1 MKIIKSFNLDL
12 SDLQA
17 ASSIRDFTIFGD
29 NNAEFTLEIKNEDN
43 HYYNFKTKSFS
54 ATQANLEQVV
64 TNGLY
69 KGYVTFPTVTDNDQ
83 YDITFFAKP
92 GSKHVEYNEVR
103 FADGTLDINSSTG
116 SNSLLIRKVIYQY
129 TLLTVTI
136 SNSAPNGTVTI
147 SNTSDTLTVSRGD
160 SSVKTAFS
168 ISCSSASTKSF
179 RIIKQPTINDVFS
192 SVSLTVGSAPE
203 LLRGENEFPT
213 VTASGKVTPAVS
225 SSTNVTLG
233 NIIVPGGSAT
243 VPLVGDSFFVTN
255 APNTTSRQIVNAAQ
269 TNESGVST
277 GITSSVAISIANNK
291 AIEFR
296 NRKNHQWP
304 VDNILSV
311 RAGMIVFGSSE
322 LQSNTVIATF
332 EDSVTLYENTN
343 LEKTI
348 VKSRSE
354 ASNSKGLKP
363 TVVNGI
369 VTVQPGNIIFNNQQ
383 LLSLAGETISIGGY
397 GNAQILSLNGYSIR
411 LTDLNLALTP
421 VTTTTTAASSNSTSV
436 VLAARDGIINTV
448 STVSGI
454 GINPALAAPTVN
466 SGANAAGAGTVVLSA
481 AQTLEDGVT
490 LTFEGAGK
498 VATITGNIE
507 ILKAGPSNAT
517 FNFDVEKLLTAT

>member
-17 ASSIRDFTIFGD
+17 VSSIRAFTIFGD

-64 TNGLY
+64 TNGIY

-147 SNTSDTLTVSRGD
+147 SNTSDTLTVSRGN

-168 ISCSSASTKSF
+168 ISCSSASTESF

-203 LLRGENEFPT
+203 LLRGEDEFPT
-213 VTASGKVTPAVS
+213 VTASGKINVAVNN
-225 SSTNVTLG
+225 STNVTVDGL
-233 NIIVPGGSAT
+233 SAL
-243 VPLVGDSFFVTN
+243 PLVGDKFFVANSVNSTL
-255 APNTTSRQIVNAAQ
+255 PQIVSAVS
-269 TNESGVST
+269 ESA
-277 GITSSVAISIANNK
+277 ITSSVAISASNDKDIQ
-291 AIEFR
+291 FR

-304 VDNILSV
+304 VNNILSV
-311 RAGMIVFGSSE
+311 KPGMIVFGSSE

-354 ASNSKGLKP
+354 ASDSKGLKP
-363 TVVNGI
+363 TVVNGV
-369 VTVQPGNIIFNNQQ
+369 VTVQPGNIVFNNQQ
-383 LLSLAGETISIGGY
+383 LFSLAGETISIGGY
-397 GNAQILSLNGYSIR
+397 GKAQILSLNGYIIK
-411 LTDLNLALTP
+411 LTNLNLALTP
-421 VTTTTTAASSNSTSV
+421 ITTTTTSAVSNSTSV

-454 GINPALAAPTVN
+454 GIDPALAIPTVS
-466 SGANAAGAGTVVLSA
+466 SGANATGAGTVVLSA
-481 AQTLEDGVT
+481 AQTLESGAV
-490 LTFEGAGK
+490 LTFKGAGK